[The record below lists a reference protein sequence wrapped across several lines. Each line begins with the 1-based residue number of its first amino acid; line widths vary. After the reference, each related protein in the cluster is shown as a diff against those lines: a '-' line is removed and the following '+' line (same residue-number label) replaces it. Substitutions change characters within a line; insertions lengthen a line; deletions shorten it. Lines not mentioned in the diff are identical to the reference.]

1 MDLQTTSSLVKCRVF
16 PATLGDI
23 PRAWLRSLPSRSIG
37 SWEECQRKFLGQYRA
52 LRRQLAPSC
61 HLARVFQ
68 RSGESLKDY
77 IAKFRREVSNV
88 ESPSDE
94 SILTVVSA
102 GLRKDGKLYESIYK
116 SPVADL
122 GEFYERAAKEIRWEE
137 AFGKKPAGHREEVG
151 SSNRDGKRNDGGNR
165 KDNRGERSNN
175 QVAKRARREEQE
187 DRPPRQGRF
196 NNYTTLSNSQERIFA
211 MERRREDFGRPNP
224 IKTPNKFRN
233 REKFCVYHNEVGH
246 DTFECYALKD
256 AIEELIRRGR
266 LRDYV
271 VRPANQPPQQANQ
284 QRTPTED
291 ERAPAV
297 RTIYTIH
304 GGPHLAGTSNRSH
317 ERYVREANHVLVAG
331 SNE

>member
-1 MDLQTTSSLVKCRVF
+1 MTARPDVSPRHGLPKVGRVPQRLHRQV
-16 PATLGDI
+16 PA
-23 PRAWLRSLPSRSIG
+23 R
-37 SWEECQRKFLGQYRA
+37 
-52 LRRQLAPSC
+52 
-61 HLARVFQ
+61 
-68 RSGESLKDY
+68 
-77 IAKFRREVSNV
+77 
-88 ESPSDE
+88 
-94 SILTVVSA
+94 

-137 AFGKKPAGHREEVG
+137 AFGSKKPAGHREEVG
-151 SSNRDGKRNDGGNR
+151 SSNRDKKRNDGGNS
-165 KDNRGERSNN
+165 KDNRGERSDN

-187 DRPPRQGRF
+187 DRPPRQGHF
-196 NNYTTLSNSQERIFA
+196 NNYTALSDSQERIFA

-233 REKFCVYHNEVGH
+233 REKFCAYHNEVGH
-246 DTFECYALKD
+246 DTSECYALKD

-266 LRDYV
+266 LQDYV

-284 QRTPTED
+284 QRPPPEN

-304 GGPHLAGTSNRSH
+304 GGPHIAGTSNRSH

-331 SNE
+331 SGGQTGSSK